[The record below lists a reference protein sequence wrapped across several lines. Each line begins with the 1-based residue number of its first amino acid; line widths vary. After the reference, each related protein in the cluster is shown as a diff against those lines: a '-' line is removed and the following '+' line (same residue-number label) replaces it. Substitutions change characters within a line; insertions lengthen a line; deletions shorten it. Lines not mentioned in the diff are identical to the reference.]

1 MQILFGEEITQQ
13 HIAIFN
19 SLKRLM
25 GKWRARA
32 AQRKNIIAVEHFAND
47 DIQKRAIIKHKEQA
61 IINVSFTFNLSVR
74 YIFSRGYSFDFFL
87 IFAHLWWFRGFLG

>member
-61 IINVSFTFNLSVR
+61 IINVSFTFTLAVC
-74 YIFSRGYSFDFFL
+74 YIFPMV
-87 IFAHLWWFRGFLG
+87 